1 MDNVQADLLLEIAQ
15 GSEHFSKCLI
25 FHVQHFEIHALLYFN
40 NIMYVYLCVCTHVC
54 VCLCL
59 SDQGCLLPFPNHAEM
74 ASETTLTLI
83 YWDQNP
89 HDSN

>member
-40 NIMYVYLCVCTHVC
+40 NIMYVYLCVCTHVF
-54 VCLCL
+54 LFFFL
-59 SDQGCLLPFPNHAEM
+59 SIRSRLPLAFSQPCRDGIGDHTDPDLLG
-74 ASETTLTLI
+74 SEST
-83 YWDQNP
+83 
-89 HDSN
+89 